1 MSTSGNQAP
10 TPAQW
15 LAANPGASEAKRI
28 AVTFL
33 NTMELRDLD
42 ASQAAIA
49 HDFVM
54 VFPGAARYTR
64 LQDLVEG
71 AKGRYKWVAK
81 RIEGVDGFGDDG
93 NAVVWV
99 RGTLY
104 GENVAGTA
112 FEGIR
117 FTDRF
122 EMRDGR
128 LISQDVW
135 NDLAESG
142 ALAQRS

>member
-1 MSTSGNQAP
+1 MSTSGDQAP
-10 TPAQW
+10 TPAEW
-15 LAANPGASEAKRI
+15 LSANPGASEAERK

-49 HDFVM
+49 ADFVM

-81 RIEGVDGFGDDG
+81 RIEGVDGFGDSG

-104 GENVAGTA
+104 GENLAGA
-112 FEGIR
+112 KFEGIR

-122 EMRDGR
+122 QIRDG
-128 LISQDVW
+128 LLVSQDVW

-142 ALAQRS
+142 ALNRQP